1 MIVLI
6 SQNVIYIYYNQDRK
20 QEIFNYKINNTMN
33 VLIIIFTAL
42 KIKLAKFNQ
51 NNKINF
57 LNQKE
62 IGLIDKTRKIVI
74 IDKIILTQITIM
86 VQKMKS

>member
-57 LNQKE
+57 LN
-62 IGLIDKTRKIVI
+62 
-74 IDKIILTQITIM
+74 
-86 VQKMKS
+86 